1 MMTVMPNT
9 ILIIDDRVEIR
20 VVLTRLLAMEGY
32 QVSAAENG
40 QEGLTLAQKSNP
52 AITFVDLSLPDLS
65 GWDVAQIIKNANRQA
80 RVILMTGWGYQL
92 NEAKTGRRS
101 VDFILRKPFDFNEV
115 LDILALL
122 SAME

>member
-1 MMTVMPNT
+1 MTVIPNT

-40 QEGLTLAQKSNP
+40 QEGLTLAQKTNP
-52 AITFVDLSLPDLS
+52 AIAFVDLSLPDLS

-80 RVILMTGWGYQL
+80 RVILMTGWGHQL